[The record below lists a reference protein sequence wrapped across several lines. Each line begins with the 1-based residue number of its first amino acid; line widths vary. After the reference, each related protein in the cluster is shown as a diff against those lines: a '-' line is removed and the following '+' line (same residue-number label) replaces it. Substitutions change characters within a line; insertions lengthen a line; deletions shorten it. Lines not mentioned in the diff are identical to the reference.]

1 MSTQQ
6 ETARSICLCNT
17 HGAWGGG
24 EKWHLETAKAL
35 VMRGWQVT
43 LLANPACRLYDE
55 ALFFAEEAIESK
67 TLGSLRV
74 IPLKIKS
81 LSFLNP
87 CVMTR
92 LVRFFRQEKVQTL
105 VLGLPAEV
113 KSVALAAKMAGVS
126 RIVYRRGSAF
136 ATRNSWSNRY
146 LYGSV
151 LTALIV
157 NSKQMQEHNS
167 AIMPAERIHLLANGI
182 DHHTFDS
189 QLQATVPC
197 ELPVQRRF
205 VLGNAAR
212 LSPEK
217 GQHYLIRMMA
227 DMKAMTEGSARNGE
241 SIANPIAYDDIQLAI
256 AGDGELRA
264 ELEKL
269 AHELGVHDHITFV
282 GFQNSLYSFWKTINI
297 FVFSS
302 LREGLPN
309 VLAESM
315 MAKTPIVAFGV
326 SSIPELVHSGETG
339 ILVMGPPEAMST
351 GRADAS
357 AENEQTS
364 TSQSHKDTP
373 PSHRLATAVLGL
385 LQNESEMERLRR
397 NGRKY
402 AMSKFSQ
409 DVCMDRLEQILSK

>member
-1 MSTQQ
+1 ML
-6 ETARSICLCNT
+6 TASVSCSSNRTICLCNT
-17 HGAWGGG
+17 HAAWGGG
-24 EKWHLETAKAL
+24 EKWHLEAAKAL
-35 VMRGWQVT
+35 VIRGWHVT

-55 ALFFAEEAIESK
+55 AIRFAEEVIESQNI
-67 TLGSLRV
+67 GSLRV

-87 CVMTR
+87 CTMAH

-105 VLGLPAEV
+105 LLGLPAEV
-113 KSVALAAKMAGVS
+113 KSVAVAAKMAGVP
-126 RIVYRRGSAF
+126 RIIYRRGSAF

-146 LYGSV
+146 LYSSV

-157 NSKQMQEHNS
+157 NSKQMQEHNA

-182 DHHTFDS
+182 DHHIFDS
-189 QLQATVPC
+189 QLNIAMPC
-197 ELPVQRRF
+197 AISVQRRF

-227 DMKAMTEGSARNGE
+227 DIKAMTEGFGCGGDEIS
-241 SIANPIAYDDIQLAI
+241 YYDIQLLI

-264 ELEKL
+264 ELEAL
-269 AHELGVHDHITFV
+269 AHELGVHDHITFL
-282 GFQNSLYSFWKTINI
+282 GFQNGLYSFWKTINI

-315 MAKTPIVAFGV
+315 MANTPIVAFGV
-326 SSIPELVHSGETG
+326 SSIPELVHHGQTG

-351 GRADAS
+351 GRADKC
-357 AENEQTS
+357 AESEQT
-364 TSQSHKDTP
+364 TCTQTHGDTT
-373 PSHRLATAVLGL
+373 PSSRLATAVLGL
-385 LQNESEMERLRR
+385 LQNEPVLEHVRR
-397 NGRKY
+397 SGRDY
-402 AMSKFSQ
+402 AMSMFSQ
-409 DVCMDRLEQILSK
+409 DVCMDRLEQILLI